1 MAVLLETSLGDIV
14 VDLYIEERPKCSLN
28 FLKLCKI
35 KYYNFSLFFS
45 VQRSFIAQAG
55 DPVGTGEGGE
65 SLWGVLKGE
74 DYRYFEA
81 EKLPRIKHQ
90 KLGTLSMV
98 NNGSGSHGSQFFI
111 TLGEE
116 LDYLDGQ
123 HTVFGEV
130 AEGHDILMK
139 FNEAYCDKEGR
150 PYQDIRLYHTVVLE
164 DPFPD
169 PEGMKESFVTCIIL
183 TRIHMYQEEK
193 IYHTFVFECNL
204 FHGYN
209 YLLVIVLYLCVLC
222 LFLIDVFIQA
232 LKFLSV
238 LQVHQRSSPIAT
250 ALEQKK
256 TLMTTKV
263 YQKIRS
269 KN

>member
-1 MAVLLETSLGDIV
+1 MQVGGAQTATIAWCALFETKILEKMAVLIETSLGDIV
-14 VDLYIEERPKCSLN
+14 VDLYASERPKCSLN

-55 DPVGTGEGGE
+55 DPTGMGEGGE
-65 SLWGVLKGE
+65 SIWGFLKGE
-74 DYRYFEA
+74 QYRFFEA

-98 NNGSGSHGSQFFI
+98 DNGNGCHGSQFFL

-116 LDYLDGQ
+116 LDYLDGT

-130 AEGHDILMK
+130 AEGHDILLK

-150 PYQDIRLYHTVVLE
+150 PFQDIRVYHTVILE

-169 PEGMKESFVTCIIL
+169 PEGIL
-183 TRIHMYQEEK
+183 IH
-193 IYHTFVFECNL
+193 VPGSLCNFSEL
-204 FHGYN
+204 
-209 YLLVIVLYLCVLC
+209 
-222 LFLIDVFIQA
+222 
-232 LKFLSV
+232 
-238 LQVHQRSSPIAT
+238 
-250 ALEQKK
+250 
-256 TLMTTKV
+256 
-263 YQKIRS
+263 
-269 KN
+269 